1 MGRAQFLNYLRTVR
15 EGIMMDVLIRVRAT
29 YPNADKSEGINS
41 LRGTCNAEEWSASR
55 LIRARAHLITLG
67 ISRVAK
73 NGSGSFVIYKLDFG
87 RFGRL
92 GGHAPPS
99 PNAKKNELNSPAP
112 PGRAKP
118 RRAQYE

>member
-1 MGRAQFLNYLRTVR
+1 
-15 EGIMMDVLIRVRAT
+15 MMDVLIRVRAT

-73 NGSGSFVIYKLDFG
+73 HGSGSFVNCTLDFG

-92 GGHAPPS
+92 GGHAPMRTFYEVFNMIWSS
-99 PNAKKNELNSPAP
+99 PGGPTMI
-112 PGRAKP
+112 GF
-118 RRAQYE
+118 